1 MLHSLSLKF
10 SDNDIQYAMDLLKV
24 VSPQWSKVPR
34 LYVVLKTIDRL
45 GDIEAFVVQGITDKW
60 FPFTITSFPNDID
73 LPTRRKFLENQ
84 WIVLTKA
91 IDLEEGDKGTHQ
103 YFAQGETIPL
113 ESKGLLGQGSFGKVD
128 RVWSPRSHAEYAH
141 KRIGRGN
148 QFWRLQENMEAFERE
163 LAVLKRLRH
172 RHIVQLVGSYTD
184 PDEVGLIFSPVADC
198 NLAQFLSSITS
209 SSLKTGLYA
218 AFSAALQ
225 LAWTTYTGTLFGI
238 RISNQK
244 IS

>member
-73 LPTRRKFLENQ
+73 LPTRRKYLENQ

-128 RVWSPRSHAEYAH
+128 SLEPAQPC
-141 KRIGRGN
+141 RICT
-148 QFWRLQENMEAFERE
+148 QENRTRE
-163 LAVLKRLRH
+163 PVLALTREHGGFRKGVS
-172 RHIVQLVGSYTD
+172 G
-184 PDEVGLIFSPVADC
+184 P
-198 NLAQFLSSITS
+198 
-209 SSLKTGLYA
+209 
-218 AFSAALQ
+218 
-225 LAWTTYTGTLFGI
+225 
-238 RISNQK
+238 
-244 IS
+244 